1 MEYTMTIQQYYDMD
15 WNQLSRSFHD
25 TRQPATT
32 ILGSGKIVFPMS
44 AGYRDA
50 MVASIREIKQD
61 LEKYAERSCKL
72 EYLAAQ
78 LSKDIDLQATRIAN
92 AATKLADQKI
102 KYLIGKCLYDHKL
115 TRIDERIASPLFSQ
129 IDGPR
134 VTTPLVARWISIAGL
149 RQLIQAA
156 VGCLLPSRA

>member
-1 MEYTMTIQQYYDMD
+1 MKIQQYCNKD

-25 TRQPATT
+25 ARQPATS
-32 ILGSGKIVFPMS
+32 IVESGKIVFPMS

-50 MVASIREIKQD
+50 MAVSIREIKQD
-61 LEKYAERSCKL
+61 LKRYAERSCKL

-78 LSKDIDLQATRIAN
+78 LSNDIDLQATRIAN

-102 KYLIGKCLYDHKL
+102 KIKYLIEKCLYDHRL
-115 TRIDERIASPLFSQ
+115 ARIDQRIASPLNFQ
-129 IDGPR
+129 IDGTH
-134 VTTPLVARWISIAGL
+134 VTIPLEVRWASIAGL
-149 RQLIQAA
+149 RHLIHVA